1 MVRGARYL
9 SWSLRICIR
18 VSCNYFLKVL
28 YLGCLKCVALLFI
41 SLLTKISEVRTY
53 LTVLHYYITS
63 NNLYNIG
70 QKRMNE
76 NNNQNELFLVV
87 FN

>member
-1 MVRGARYL
+1 MQ
-9 SWSLRICIR
+9 
-18 VSCNYFLKVL
+18 
-28 YLGCLKCVALLFI
+28 LFFE
-41 SLLTKISEVRTY
+41 SAVFKLFKMCCEVRTY
-53 LTVLHYYITS
+53 LTVLHYYFTS